1 MWNLYWYYGI
11 ICKNTTD
18 LIQIIGKL
26 PGNGYENGIEDKSMD
41 GILVDENTSHFLVL
55 SSKWQN

>member
-41 GILVDENTSHFLVL
+41 VNISGWKHFAL
-55 SSKWQN
+55 SSFIV